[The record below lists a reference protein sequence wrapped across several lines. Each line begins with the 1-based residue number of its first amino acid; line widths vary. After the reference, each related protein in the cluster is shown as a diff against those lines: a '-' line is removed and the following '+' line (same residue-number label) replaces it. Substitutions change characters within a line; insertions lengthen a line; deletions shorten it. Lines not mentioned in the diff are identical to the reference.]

1 MISAN
6 HGFNENY
13 ILNRKKILQD
23 FLREEESDTMKYI
36 DDTENLVSSTKMI
49 LNGVVTG
56 DMDYNQIKEKLSEI
70 DKDLTSDCENLN
82 KELQKLN
89 EKDKEIEKNTS
100 ELQKQEEKCTE
111 NYLQRIEQLKNE
123 LEDKEFTIQ
132 NMERLYVELENIIKD
147 NMAHKREQLLSL
159 EQFDNFVGQN
169 DRIKKECELLEE
181 EKNRLLKEYN
191 NLLRENLNLKSKDES
206 FEIVKIKDVLEEI
219 STMGTLQKEAESKI
233 RKLQDRYSQLS
244 NECNALTEQIKS
256 ITKTLEGLN
265 IDNPRLNK
273 ELNLI
278 NKELYPYEN
287 RLNRSFSAIYENE
300 EWKDIPVYN
309 INEIIHKKIDSNKKK
324 HKANKTTFI

>member
-1 MISAN
+1 MITTN
-6 HGFNENY
+6 RGYNENY
-13 ILNRKKILQD
+13 YMNRKKILQE
-23 FLREEESDTMKYI
+23 FLKEEEADTMKYI
-36 DDTENLVSSTKMI
+36 EDTENLVSSTKMI

-56 DMDYNQIKEKLSEI
+56 EMDYNQIKEKLTEI
-70 DKDLTSDCENLN
+70 DQELTTDCNILN

-89 EKDKEIEKNTS
+89 EKDKEIEKNTL

-147 NMAHKREQLLSL
+147 NMAQKREQLLSL
-159 EQFDNFVGQN
+159 EQFDNFVAQN
-169 DRIKKECELLEE
+169 DKIKKECELLEE
-181 EKNRLLKEYN
+181 EKNKLLKEYN

-206 FEIVKIKDVLEEI
+206 FEIEKIKDVLEEI
-219 STMGTLQKEAESKI
+219 STMGTLQKEAESRI

-244 NECNALTEQIKS
+244 NECNDLTEQIKN

-287 RLNRSFSAIYENE
+287 RLNRSFSASYENE

-309 INEIIHKKIDSNKKK
+309 INEILNNKKPNTKK
-324 HKANKTTFI
+324 HKGNKTNLI

>member
-1 MISAN
+1 MITTN
-6 HGFNENY
+6 RGYNENY
-13 ILNRKKILQD
+13 YMNRKKILQE
-23 FLREEESDTMKYI
+23 FMREEEADTMKYI
-36 DDTENLVSSTKMI
+36 EDTENLVSSTKMI

-56 DMDYNQIKEKLSEI
+56 EMNYNQIKEKLTEI
-70 DKDLTSDCENLN
+70 DQELTTDCNILN

-89 EKDKEIEKNTS
+89 EKDKEIEKNTLD
-100 ELQKQEEKCTE
+100 LQKQEEKCTE
-111 NYLQRIEQLKNE
+111 NYLQRIEQLKYE

-147 NMAHKREQLLSL
+147 NMAQKREQLLSL
-159 EQFDNFVGQN
+159 EQFDNFVAQN
-169 DRIKKECELLEE
+169 DKIKKECELLEN
-181 EKNRLLKEYN
+181 EKNKLLKEYN

-206 FEIVKIKDVLEEI
+206 FEIEKIKDVLEEI
-219 STMGTLQKEAESKI
+219 STMGTLQKEAETRI

-244 NECNALTEQIKS
+244 TECNDLTEQIKS

-287 RLNRSFSAIYENE
+287 RLNRSFSATYENE

-309 INEIIHKKIDSNKKK
+309 INEILNNKKPSK
-324 HKANKTTFI
+324 KKNKGNKTNLI

>member
-1 MISAN
+1 MITTN
-6 HGFNENY
+6 RNYNENY
-13 ILNRKKILQD
+13 YMSRKKILQE
-23 FLREEESDTMKYI
+23 FMREEEADTMKYI
-36 DDTENLVSSTKMI
+36 EETENLVSSTKMI

-56 DMDYNQIKEKLSEI
+56 EMDYNQIKDKLTEI
-70 DKDLTSDCENLN
+70 DQELTTDCNILN

-89 EKDKEIEKNTS
+89 EKDKEIEKNTLD
-100 ELQKQEEKCTE
+100 LQKQEEKCTE
-111 NYLQRIEQLKNE
+111 NYLQRIEQLKYE

-147 NMAHKREQLLSL
+147 NMAQKREQLLSL
-159 EQFDNFVGQN
+159 EQFDNFVAQN
-169 DRIKKECELLEE
+169 DKLKKECELLEE
-181 EKNRLLKEYN
+181 EKNKLLKEYN

-206 FEIVKIKDVLEEI
+206 FEIEKIKDVLEEI
-219 STMGTLQKEAESKI
+219 STMGTLQKEAESRI

-244 NECNALTEQIKS
+244 NECNDLTEQIKN

-273 ELNLI
+273 ELNMI

-287 RLNRSFSAIYENE
+287 RLNRSFSASYENE

-309 INEIIHKKIDSNKKK
+309 INDILNNKKSK
-324 HKANKTTFI
+324 KKTKKGNKSTLI

>member
-1 MISAN
+1 MITTN
-6 HGFNENY
+6 RNYNENY
-13 ILNRKKILQD
+13 YMNRKKILQE
-23 FLREEESDTMKYI
+23 FMREEEADTMKYI
-36 DDTENLVSSTKMI
+36 EETENLVSSTKMI

-56 DMDYNQIKEKLSEI
+56 EMDYNQIKEKLTEI
-70 DKDLTSDCENLN
+70 DQELTTDCNILN

-89 EKDKEIEKNTS
+89 EKDKEIEKNTLD
-100 ELQKQEEKCTE
+100 LQKQEEKCTE
-111 NYLQRIEQLKNE
+111 NYLQRIEQLKYE

-147 NMAHKREQLLSL
+147 NMAQKREQLLSL
-159 EQFDNFVGQN
+159 EQFDNFVAQN
-169 DRIKKECELLEE
+169 DKLKKECELLEE
-181 EKNRLLKEYN
+181 EKNKLLKEYN

-206 FEIVKIKDVLEEI
+206 FEIEKIKDVLEEI
-219 STMGTLQKEAESKI
+219 STMGTLQKEAESRI

-244 NECNALTEQIKS
+244 NECNDLTEQIKN

-273 ELNLI
+273 ELNMI

-287 RLNRSFSAIYENE
+287 RLNRSFSACYENE

-309 INEIIHKKIDSNKKK
+309 INDILNNKKSEK
-324 HKANKTTFI
+324 KKKKGNKSTLI

>member
-1 MISAN
+1 MITTN
-6 HGFNENY
+6 RGYNENY
-13 ILNRKKILQD
+13 FMNRKKILQE
-23 FLREEESDTMKYI
+23 FLKEEESDTLKYI
-36 DDTENLVSSTKMI
+36 NDTENLVSSTKMI

-56 DMDYNQIKEKLSEI
+56 EMDYNQIKEKLTEI
-70 DKDLTSDCENLN
+70 DKELTTDCNNLN

-89 EKDKEIEKNTS
+89 EKDKEIEKNTL

-147 NMAHKREQLLSL
+147 NMAQKRQQLLSL
-159 EQFDNFVGQN
+159 EQFDNFVSQN
-169 DRIKKECELLEE
+169 NKIKKECDLLEE
-181 EKNRLLKEYN
+181 EKNKLLKEYN

-206 FEIVKIKDVLEEI
+206 FEIEKIKDVLEEI
-219 STMGTLQKEAESKI
+219 STMGTLQKEAESRI

-244 NECNALTEQIKS
+244 NECNDLTEQIKS

-265 IDNPRLNK
+265 IDNPRLTK

-287 RLNRSFSAIYENE
+287 RLNRSFSASYENE
-300 EWKDIPVYN
+300 EWKDIPIYN
-309 INEIIHKKIDSNKKK
+309 INEILNHKIPKNKK
-324 HKANKTTFI
+324 HKGNKTDLI

>member
-1 MISAN
+1 MITTN
-6 HGFNENY
+6 RGYNENY
-13 ILNRKKILQD
+13 YMNRKKILQE
-23 FLREEESDTMKYI
+23 FLKEEEADTMKYI
-36 DDTENLVSSTKMI
+36 EDTENLVSSTKMI

-56 DMDYNQIKEKLSEI
+56 EMDYNQIKEKLTEI
-70 DKDLTSDCENLN
+70 DQELTTDCNILN

-89 EKDKEIEKNTS
+89 EKDKEIEKNTL

-147 NMAHKREQLLSL
+147 NMAQKREQLLSL
-159 EQFDNFVGQN
+159 EQFDNFVAQN
-169 DRIKKECELLEE
+169 DKIKKECELLEE
-181 EKNRLLKEYN
+181 EKNKLLKEYN

-206 FEIVKIKDVLEEI
+206 FEIEKIKDVLEEI
-219 STMGTLQKEAESKI
+219 STMGTLQKEAESRI

-244 NECNALTEQIKS
+244 NECNDLTEQIKN

-273 ELNLI
+273 ELSLI

-287 RLNRSFSAIYENE
+287 RLNRSFSASYENE

-309 INEIIHKKIDSNKKK
+309 INEILNNKKPNTKK
-324 HKANKTTFI
+324 HKGNKTNLI

>member
-1 MISAN
+1 MITTN
-6 HGFNENY
+6 RGYNENY
-13 ILNRKKILQD
+13 YMNRKKILQE
-23 FLREEESDTMKYI
+23 FMREEEADTLKYI
-36 DDTENLVSSTKMI
+36 EETENLVSSTKMI
-49 LNGVVTG
+49 LNGVVSEK
-56 DMDYNQIKEKLSEI
+56 MNYNQIKEKLTEI
-70 DKDLTSDCENLN
+70 DQELTTDCNILN

-89 EKDKEIEKNTS
+89 EKDKEIEKNTLD
-100 ELQKQEEKCTE
+100 LQKQEEKCTE
-111 NYLQRIEQLKNE
+111 NYLQRIEQLKYE

-147 NMAHKREQLLSL
+147 NMAQKREQLLSL
-159 EQFDNFVGQN
+159 EQFDNFVAQN
-169 DRIKKECELLEE
+169 DKIKKECELLEE
-181 EKNRLLKEYN
+181 EKNKLLKEYN

-206 FEIVKIKDVLEEI
+206 FEIEKIKDVLEEI
-219 STMGTLQKEAESKI
+219 STMGTLQKEAESRI

-244 NECNALTEQIKS
+244 TECNDLTEQIKS

-287 RLNRSFSAIYENE
+287 RLNRSFSSTYENE

-309 INEIIHKKIDSNKKK
+309 INEILNNKKPSK
-324 HKANKTTFI
+324 KKNKGNKTNLI

>member
-1 MISAN
+1 M
-6 HGFNENY
+6 
-13 ILNRKKILQD
+13 NRKKILQE
-23 FLREEESDTMKYI
+23 FLREEETDTMKYI
-36 DDTENLVSSTKMI
+36 EDTENLVSSTKMI

-56 DMDYNQIKEKLSEI
+56 EMDYNQIKEKLTEI
-70 DKDLTSDCENLN
+70 DQELTTDCNVLN

-89 EKDKEIEKNTS
+89 EKDKEIEKNTL

-147 NMAHKREQLLSL
+147 NMAQKREQLLSL
-159 EQFDNFVGQN
+159 EQFDNFVAQN
-169 DRIKKECELLEE
+169 DKIKKECELLEE
-181 EKNRLLKEYN
+181 EKNKLLKEYN

-206 FEIVKIKDVLEEI
+206 FEIEKIKDVLEEI
-219 STMGTLQKEAESKI
+219 STMGTLQKEAESRI

-244 NECNALTEQIKS
+244 NECNDLTEQIKS

-287 RLNRSFSAIYENE
+287 RLNRSFSATYENE

-309 INEIIHKKIDSNKKK
+309 INEILNNKNPDNKKRK
-324 HKANKTTFI
+324 GNKTTLI

>member
-1 MISAN
+1 MITTN
-6 HGFNENY
+6 RNYNENY
-13 ILNRKKILQD
+13 YMNRKKILQE
-23 FLREEESDTMKYI
+23 FMREEEADTMKYI
-36 DDTENLVSSTKMI
+36 EETENLVSSTKMI

-56 DMDYNQIKEKLSEI
+56 EMDYNQIKEKLTEI
-70 DKDLTSDCENLN
+70 DQELTTDCNILN

-89 EKDKEIEKNTS
+89 EKDKEIEKNTLD
-100 ELQKQEEKCTE
+100 LQKQEEKCTE

-147 NMAHKREQLLSL
+147 NMAQKREQLLSL
-159 EQFDNFVGQN
+159 EQFDNFVAQN
-169 DRIKKECELLEE
+169 DKLKKECELLEE
-181 EKNRLLKEYN
+181 EKNKLLKEYN

-206 FEIVKIKDVLEEI
+206 FEIEKIKDVLEEI
-219 STMGTLQKEAESKI
+219 STMGTLQKEAESRI

-244 NECNALTEQIKS
+244 NECNDLTEQIKN

-273 ELNLI
+273 ELNMI

-287 RLNRSFSAIYENE
+287 RLNRSFSASYENE

-309 INEIIHKKIDSNKKK
+309 INDILNNKKSEK
-324 HKANKTTFI
+324 KKKKGNKSTLI

>member
-1 MISAN
+1 MITTN
-6 HGFNENY
+6 RGYNENY
-13 ILNRKKILQD
+13 FMNRKKILQE
-23 FLREEESDTMKYI
+23 FLKEEESDTMKYI
-36 DDTENLVSSTKMI
+36 NDTENLVSSTKMI

-56 DMDYNQIKEKLSEI
+56 QMDYNQIKEKLTEI
-70 DKDLTSDCENLN
+70 DQDLTADCNNLN

-89 EKDKEIEKNTS
+89 EKDKEIEKNTL

-147 NMAHKREQLLSL
+147 NMAQKREQLLSL
-159 EQFDNFVGQN
+159 EQFDNFVAQN
-169 DRIKKECELLEE
+169 DKIKKECDLLEQ
-181 EKNRLLKEYN
+181 EKNKLLKEYN

-206 FEIVKIKDVLEEI
+206 FEIEKIKDVLEEI
-219 STMGTLQKEAESKI
+219 STMGTLQKEAESRI
-233 RKLQDRYSQLS
+233 RKLQDRYGQLS
-244 NECNALTEQIKS
+244 NECNDLTEQIKS

-287 RLNRSFSAIYENE
+287 RLNRSFSASYENE
-300 EWKDIPVYN
+300 EWKDIPAYN
-309 INEIIHKKIDSNKKK
+309 INEILNKKSPKNKK
-324 HKANKTTFI
+324 HKGNKTDLI

>member
-1 MISAN
+1 MITTN
-6 HGFNENY
+6 RGYNENY
-13 ILNRKKILQD
+13 YMNRKKILQE
-23 FLREEESDTMKYI
+23 FMREEEADTLKYI
-36 DDTENLVSSTKMI
+36 EETENLVSSTKII

-56 DMDYNQIKEKLSEI
+56 EMDYNQIKDKLTEI
-70 DKDLTSDCENLN
+70 DQELTTDCNILN

-89 EKDKEIEKNTS
+89 EKDKEIEKNTLD
-100 ELQKQEEKCTE
+100 LQKQEEKCTE
-111 NYLQRIEQLKNE
+111 NYLQRIEQLKYE

-147 NMAHKREQLLSL
+147 NMAQKREQLLSL
-159 EQFDNFVGQN
+159 EQFDNFVAQN
-169 DRIKKECELLEE
+169 DKLKKECELLEE
-181 EKNRLLKEYN
+181 EKNKLLKEYN

-206 FEIVKIKDVLEEI
+206 FEIEKIKDVLEEI
-219 STMGTLQKEAESKI
+219 STMGTLQKEAESRI

-244 NECNALTEQIKS
+244 NECNDLTEQIKN

-273 ELNLI
+273 ELNMI

-287 RLNRSFSAIYENE
+287 RLNRSFSASYENE

-309 INEIIHKKIDSNKKK
+309 INDILNNKKSEK
-324 HKANKTTFI
+324 KKKKGNKSTLI

>member
-1 MISAN
+1 MITTN
-6 HGFNENY
+6 RNYNENY
-13 ILNRKKILQD
+13 YMSRKKILQE
-23 FLREEESDTMKYI
+23 FMREEEADTMKYI
-36 DDTENLVSSTKMI
+36 EETENLVSSTKMI

-56 DMDYNQIKEKLSEI
+56 EMDYNQIKDKLTEI
-70 DKDLTSDCENLN
+70 DQELTTDCNILN

-89 EKDKEIEKNTS
+89 EKDKEIEKNTLD
-100 ELQKQEEKCTE
+100 LQKQEEKCTE

-147 NMAHKREQLLSL
+147 NMAQKREQLLSL
-159 EQFDNFVGQN
+159 EQFDNFVAQN
-169 DRIKKECELLEE
+169 DKLKKECELLEE
-181 EKNRLLKEYN
+181 EKNKLLKEYN

-206 FEIVKIKDVLEEI
+206 FEIEKIKDVLEEI
-219 STMGTLQKEAESKI
+219 STMGTLQKEAESRI

-244 NECNALTEQIKS
+244 NECNDLTEQIKN

-273 ELNLI
+273 ELNMI

-287 RLNRSFSAIYENE
+287 RLNRSFSASYENE

-309 INEIIHKKIDSNKKK
+309 INDILNNKKSEK
-324 HKANKTTFI
+324 KKKKGNKSTLI

>member
-6 HGFNENY
+6 REFNENY
-13 ILNRKKILQD
+13 IMNRKKILQE
-23 FLREEESDTMKYI
+23 FLRDEESDTMKYI
-36 DDTENLVSSTKMI
+36 DDTESLVSSTKMI
-49 LNGVVTG
+49 LNGVVSG
-56 DMDYNQIKEKLSEI
+56 EMDYNLIKEKLEEI
-70 DKDLTSDCENLN
+70 DRDLSSDCDNLK

-89 EKDKEIEKNTS
+89 DKDKEIEKNTL

-147 NMAHKREQLLSL
+147 NMTNKREQLLSL

-206 FEIVKIKDVLEEI
+206 FEIIKIKDALEEI
-219 STMGTLQKEAESKI
+219 STMGTLQKEAENKI
-233 RKLQDRYSQLS
+233 RKLQDRYSQLTD
-244 NECNALTEQIKS
+244 ECNGLTEQIKS

-287 RLNRSFSAIYENE
+287 RLNRSFTAMYENE
-300 EWKDIPVYN
+300 EWEDIPQYN
-309 INEIIHKKIDSNKKK
+309 MNEILFKKKPKNKK
-324 HKANKTTFI
+324 HKATKTNFI

>member
-1 MISAN
+1 MS
-6 HGFNENY
+6 
-13 ILNRKKILQD
+13 RKKILQE
-23 FLREEESDTMKYI
+23 FMREEEADTMKYI
-36 DDTENLVSSTKMI
+36 EETENLVSSTKMI

-56 DMDYNQIKEKLSEI
+56 EMDYNQIKDKLTEI
-70 DKDLTSDCENLN
+70 DQELTTDCNILN

-89 EKDKEIEKNTS
+89 EKDKEIEKNTLD
-100 ELQKQEEKCTE
+100 LQKQEEKCTE
-111 NYLQRIEQLKNE
+111 NYLQRIEQLKYE

-147 NMAHKREQLLSL
+147 NMAQKREQLLSL
-159 EQFDNFVGQN
+159 EQFDNFVAQN
-169 DRIKKECELLEE
+169 DKLKKECELLEE
-181 EKNRLLKEYN
+181 EKNKLLKEYN

-206 FEIVKIKDVLEEI
+206 FEIEKIKDVLEEI
-219 STMGTLQKEAESKI
+219 STMGTLQKEAESRI

-244 NECNALTEQIKS
+244 NECNDLTEQIKN

-273 ELNLI
+273 ELNMI

-287 RLNRSFSAIYENE
+287 RLNRSFSASYENE

-309 INEIIHKKIDSNKKK
+309 INDILNNKKSEK
-324 HKANKTTFI
+324 KKKKGNKSTLI